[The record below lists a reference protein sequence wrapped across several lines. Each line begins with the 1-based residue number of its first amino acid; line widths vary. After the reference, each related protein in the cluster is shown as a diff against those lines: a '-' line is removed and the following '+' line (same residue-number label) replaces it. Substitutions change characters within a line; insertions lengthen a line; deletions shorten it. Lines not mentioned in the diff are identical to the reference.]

1 MLKKPSEKKKL
12 NPVVFKG
19 EQLSDELKS
28 LIEDNDILSISGTLG
43 IKEGY
48 QPIEYEEVKI
58 KADGNVTIIRIY
70 NKGMSMMTAE
80 TPELKQVFQFCNMLY
95 ELTQ

>member
-1 MLKKPSEKKKL
+1 MLKKPSEKKQLK
-12 NPVVFKG
+12 PVVLKG
-19 EQLSDELKS
+19 EQLSDELKTI
-28 LIEDNDILSISGTLG
+28 IEDNDILSISGTLG

-58 KADGNVTIIRIY
+58 KAEGKVNIIRVY

-80 TPELKQVFQFCNMLY
+80 NHELKQVFQLCNNLY
-95 ELTQ
+95 ELTC